1 MALKRKVEQLEVNE
15 IECMEEPCSTP
26 SIHGIISS
34 LSPVE
39 KYLL

>member
-15 IECMEEPCSTP
+15 IESMEEPCSTA
-26 SIHGIISS
+26 SIHGISS